1 MIKLHFG
8 INDPNG
14 FVSCGRFV
22 QFADKQG
29 LGCPIHKLILQKMR
43 LDEKTKWLPKT

>member
-1 MIKLHFG
+1 MKITFSG
-8 INDPNG
+8 VNDSSE

-29 LGCPIHKLILQKMR
+29 LGCLLHKL
-43 LDEKTKWLPKT
+43 TKKGK